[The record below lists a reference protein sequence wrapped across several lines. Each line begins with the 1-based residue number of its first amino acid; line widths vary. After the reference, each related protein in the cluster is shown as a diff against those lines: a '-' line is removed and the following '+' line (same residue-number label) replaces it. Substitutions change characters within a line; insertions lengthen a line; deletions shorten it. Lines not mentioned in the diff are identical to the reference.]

1 MDQRNQINDF
11 KNILTAQGEQKAK
24 AAKDCDKASI
34 NEIKK
39 TMAAGISPAIGN
51 GRAILDRICQL
62 ATGKETASYAVE
74 GADLFQSEMTFSS
87 AIKKA
92 DSSLI
97 EKDILKRMAGE
108 INQDGTILSALMN
121 PGNAAENVQFI
132 PYFKVLFK
140 LVQMGL
146 TKKNKVNLERK
157 QVTAD
162 KTLADLQVQIETQ
175 DAIIENLTFHETVSA
190 EA

>member
-1 MDQRNQINDF
+1 M
-11 KNILTAQGEQKAK
+11 G
-24 AAKDCDKASI
+24 
-34 NEIKK
+34 
-39 TMAAGISPAIGN
+39 AGVSPAVPN
-51 GRAILDRICQL
+51 GKAILDRICQL
-62 ATGKETASYAVE
+62 ATGKENATYAVE
-74 GADLFQSEMTFSS
+74 GGDLFQSETTFSS
-87 AIKKA
+87 TIKKA

-97 EKDILKRMAGE
+97 EKDTLKRMAGE

-121 PGNAAENVQFI
+121 PSNAAENVQFI

-175 DAIIENLTFHETVSA
+175 DAIIENLAFHETVSA
-190 EA
+190 EASRSRENDITNIETKSAQLSSKMNDY